1 MHLLTYGVAVFVQEE
16 FCGFTADDIKRVS
29 KRASVIGGLREN
41 LLKRSQPAAKVRS
54 VHNQHVR
61 KRKVADAKTVS
72 PHSTPDKMVPST
84 PSSPL
89 SDSSPPRGS
98 LKGNIKVRL
107 LLGRTN
113 KWLPTPKERRQS
125 DTAMGKV
132 IKNRLS
138 VSHADSIVK
147 EKKKRQRLSS
157 GQSDDSSISSSGE
170 SDMKYSL
177 SVGTVV
183 TEPKRGRPAL
193 QTATLKRAHARKL
206 VTKAREGLQVEKKP
220 TVHATTRPW
229 APFWHGRLQLPTQ
242 SSRSSRKITI
252 NRRLLDGS
260 YTSIGQ
266 LGLSQQTQIEQTAV
280 QRPTEDGHSTTK
292 PATADVSSG
301 TRVKGV
307 GLLNRPLGTRPAA
320 KPWRRV
326 QPRDNTELAKPRVR
340 RKKSVSEST
349 GALET
354 KDSTAVAA
362 AVVDDAKMLPTE
374 GLDTFGDKVPPWL
387 KNVHKSVYS
396 CMAKKGS
403 MKAAR
408 CYICDNNNI
417 VHHHFMS
424 RVPCCRAC
432 ARFYKTQ
439 CERGT
444 ELNQL
449 TCSEKG
455 K

>member
-1 MHLLTYGVAVFVQEE
+1 MLFVQEE

-29 KRASVIGGLREN
+29 KRTSVVGGLREN
-41 LLKRSQPAAKVRS
+41 LIKRSQPAVKVRP

-61 KRKVADAKTVS
+61 KRKIVDAKTVS
-72 PHSTPDKMVPST
+72 SHSTPEKMVPST

-107 LLGRTN
+107 QLGRN
-113 KWLPTPKERRQS
+113 YKLLPTPKERRRS
-125 DTAMGKV
+125 ETAVGKV
-132 IKNRLS
+132 IKNRVS
-138 VSHADSIVK
+138 VSRPDSIVK

-157 GQSDDSSISSSGE
+157 GQSADSVLSSSDE

-177 SVGTVV
+177 SVDTVAAV
-183 TEPKRGRPAL
+183 RKRGRPAL
-193 QTATLKRAHARKL
+193 QTAALKHVRARQL

-220 TVHATTRPW
+220 TVRTATRPW
-229 APFWHGRLQLPTQ
+229 APCWHGRLQLPTQ

-266 LGLSQQTQIEQTAV
+266 LGLSQQTQVEQTV
-280 QRPTEDGHSTTK
+280 VRPPREDIPSRTK
-292 PATADVSSG
+292 HATVVVSAG
-301 TRVKGV
+301 ARVRGV
-307 GLLNRPLGTRPAA
+307 GLLNRPLGARPAA

-326 QPRDNTELAKPRVR
+326 QPRDKTELAKPRAR
-340 RKKSVSEST
+340 RKKSASES
-349 GALET
+349 AHAVET
-354 KDSTAVAA
+354 KDSDSVVAA
-362 AVVDDAKMLPTE
+362 ADVAESTMSDILTEDVDKIVDAA
-374 GLDTFGDKVPPWL
+374 PPWIQ
-387 KNVHKSVYS
+387 KVHKSVYS

-403 MKAAR
+403 LKDAR
-408 CYICDNNNI
+408 CYICDNDNI

-444 ELNQL
+444 ELHQL
-449 TCSEKG
+449 TCPEQG

>member
-1 MHLLTYGVAVFVQEE
+1 MQLLTYRVFLFVQEE
-16 FCGFTADDIKRVS
+16 FCGFTGDDIKRVS
-29 KRASVIGGLREN
+29 KRTSVVGGFREN
-41 LLKRSQPAAKVRS
+41 LIKRSQPAAKVRP

-107 LLGRTN
+107 LLGRSN
-113 KWLPTPKERRQS
+113 KWLPTPKERQQS
-125 DTAMGKV
+125 NAAMGKV

-138 VSHADSIVK
+138 VSHADSIMR
-147 EKKKRQRLSS
+147 ENKKRRRLSS
-157 GQSDDSSISSSGE
+157 GQSDDSVISSSGE

-177 SVGTVV
+177 SVDAVV
-183 TEPKRGRPAL
+183 TERKHGRPTL
-193 QTATLKRAHARKL
+193 QTAALKRARARQL
-206 VTKAREGLQVEKKP
+206 VTKARGGLQVDKKP
-220 TVHATTRPW
+220 TVHAATRPW

-266 LGLSQQTQIEQTAV
+266 PGLAQQTQIEQTAV

-292 PATADVSSG
+292 HATVDVSPG
-301 TRVKGV
+301 TRL
-307 GLLNRPLGTRPAA
+307 GLLNRPLGTRP
-320 KPWRRV
+320 KPLRRV
-326 QPRDNTELAKPRVR
+326 RPGDKTELAKPRVR
-340 RKKSVSEST
+340 RKRSVSEST
-349 GALET
+349 RALET
-354 KDSTAVAA
+354 KDNTA
-362 AVVDDAKMLPTE
+362 AVVDDAKMLPTNSV
-374 GLDTFGDKVPPWL
+374 DKFGDTVPPWL
-387 KNVHKSVYS
+387 KNAHKSVYT
-396 CMAKKGS
+396 CMAKRGS
-403 MKAAR
+403 MKDAR

-432 ARFYKTQ
+432 ARFYKTH

-449 TCSEKG
+449 TCLDKG